1 MGGELRMGNLSASLR
16 VIKNRRG
23 IAAVIIA
30 TATVVFVGLAALAID
45 LSHLFVVRNELQNA
59 ADAGALAGA
68 RFLYD
73 VNGITVNPTANID
86 AYNAA
91 IANRS
96 DKVPVDVHWSGG
108 NTGDIERGH
117 WSFATRTFTPN
128 ASLLPVNLWDV
139 SWDELDRNPDFINAI
154 RVRTRREDKP
164 AASFLAGIF
173 GFTNFVLST
182 EAIAYIGFAGTLAP
196 FEVDQPIALCSQS
209 ILSSNGEYSC
219 TVGRMINSGRLVAA
233 HETGGWTDYN
243 QVNPCLGGTNASDV
257 RSLVCGNGNPEPI
270 ILGAPVSTNGG
281 QISSAFKKFRDCW
294 ATKTV
299 KRMPW
304 KLTLLVID
312 CPGNNV
318 GPCEKV
324 AGAVTV
330 NILWITGEG
339 EDPQYNEAPTQM
351 ENPQGQPWSN
361 QNSDGRVR
369 WDSFAKY
376 FSLKNLDNKPA
387 PYEKKTIYFLPDC
400 QTHIPTGRSGGDNFG
415 ILAKIP
421 VLVK

>member
-1 MGGELRMGNLSASLR
+1 MGGELRMGNLSASFR

-23 IAAVIIA
+23 IVAVIIA

-91 IANRS
+91 IANQS
-96 DKVPVDVHWSGG
+96 EKVPVDVHWSGG

-128 ASLLPVNLWDV
+128 ASLLPVSLWDA
-139 SWDELDRNPDFINAI
+139 SWDELDRNLDFINAI
-154 RVRTRREDKP
+154 RVKTRREDKP

-173 GFTNFVLST
+173 GFKNFILST
-182 EAIAYIGFAGTLAP
+182 EAIGYIGFAGTLAP
-196 FEVDQPIALCSQS
+196 FEVDQPIAICSQS
-209 ILSSNGEYSC
+209 ILSNGEYSC
-219 TVGRMINSGRLVAA
+219 TVGRMINSGQLVAA

-257 RSLVCGNGNPEPI
+257 RSLVCGGGNPEPI

-294 ATKTV
+294 ATKTG
-299 KRMPW
+299 KIMPW

-318 GPCEKV
+318 RPCENV

-330 NILWITGEG
+330 NIVWITGEG

-351 ENPQGQPWSN
+351 EKWSN
-361 QNSDGRVR
+361 PDADGRVR
-369 WDSFAKY
+369 WNSFVNQ
-376 FSLKNLDNKPA
+376 FRLKNLDNNPA
-387 PYEKKTIYFLPDC
+387 TYEKKSIYFLPDC
-400 QTHIPTGRSGGDNFG
+400 QTHIPTGRSGGQNFG

>member
-1 MGGELRMGNLSASLR
+1 MGGRQRMSNPSGFFG

-23 IAAVIIA
+23 TVAIIIA
-30 TATVVFVGLAALAID
+30 TSAVAFVGLAALAID

-68 RFLYD
+68 RFLYNNNGTA
-73 VNGITVNPTANID
+73 VNATANIT

-96 DKVPVDVHWSGG
+96 EKVPVEVRWSGG

-128 ASLLPVNLWDV
+128 DSLLPVTLWG
-139 SWDELDRNPDFINAI
+139 SSADELDRNPNFINAI
-154 RVRTRREDKP
+154 RVKTRREDRP

-173 GFTNFVLST
+173 GIKNFVLSS

-196 FEVDQPIALCSQS
+196 FEVDQPIAICSQS
-209 ILSSNGEYSC
+209 ILFNGKYSC
-219 TVGRMINSGRLVAA
+219 TVGRMINSGQLVAA
-233 HETGGWTDYN
+233 HETAGWTDYN
-243 QVNPCLGGTNASDV
+243 QVNPCLGGTNARDV
-257 RSLVCGNGNPEPI
+257 RSLVCGDGNPEPI

-281 QISSAFKKFRDCW
+281 EISSAFKKFRDCW
-294 ATKTV
+294 TSKTG
-299 KRMPW
+299 KNKPW

-318 GPCEKV
+318 SPCERV
-324 AGAVTV
+324 AGTVTV
-330 NILWITGEG
+330 NIVWITGEG
-339 EDPQYNEAPTQM
+339 EDPKFNEAPTQM
-351 ENPQGQPWSN
+351 EKWSN
-361 QNSDGRVR
+361 QDPDGRVR
-369 WDSFAKY
+369 WTSFVEH
-376 FSLKNLDNKPA
+376 FGLKNLDNNPA
-387 PYEKKTIYFLPDC
+387 PYEKKSIYFLPDC
-400 QTHIPTGRSGGDNFG
+400 QPHIPTGRSGGENFG

>member
-1 MGGELRMGNLSASLR
+1 MGGELRMGNLSASFG

-23 IAAVIIA
+23 IVAVIIA

-91 IANRS
+91 IANQS
-96 DKVPVDVHWSGG
+96 EKVPVDVHWSGG

-128 ASLLPVNLWDV
+128 ASLLPVSLWDA
-139 SWDELDRNPDFINAI
+139 SWDELDRNLDFINAI
-154 RVRTRREDKP
+154 RVKTRREDKP

-173 GFTNFVLST
+173 GFKNFILST
-182 EAIAYIGFAGTLAP
+182 EAIGYIGFAGTLAP
-196 FEVDQPIALCSQS
+196 FEVDQPIAICSQS

-219 TVGRMINSGRLVAA
+219 TVGRMINSGKLVAA

-294 ATKTV
+294 ATKTG
-299 KRMPW
+299 KIMPW

-318 GPCEKV
+318 RPCESV

-330 NILWITGEG
+330 DIVWITGEG
-339 EDPQYNEAPTQM
+339 EDPSYNEAPTQM
-351 ENPQGQPWSN
+351 EKWSN
-361 QNSDGRVR
+361 PDADGRVR
-369 WDSFAKY
+369 WNSFVNQ
-376 FSLKNLDNKPA
+376 FRLKNLDNNPA
-387 PYEKKTIYFLPDC
+387 PYEKKSIYFLPDC
-400 QTHIPTGRSGGDNFG
+400 QTHIPTGKSGGQNFG

>member
-1 MGGELRMGNLSASLR
+1 MSNPSKFFGLIR
-16 VIKNRRG
+16 NRKG
-23 IAAVIIA
+23 TVAVIIA
-30 TATVVFVGLAALAID
+30 ISTVAFVGLAALAID
-45 LSHLFVVRNELQNA
+45 VSHLFVVRNELQNA

-73 VNGITVNPTANID
+73 VNGTTVNPTANID

-96 DKVPVDVHWSGG
+96 EKVPVDVHWSGG
-108 NTGDIERGH
+108 NNGDIERGH

-128 ASLLPVNLWDV
+128 ASLLPVSLWDA
-139 SWDELDRNPDFINAI
+139 STEELDANPNFINAI

-182 EAIAYIGFAGTLAP
+182 EAIGYIGFAGTLAP
-196 FEVDQPIALCSQS
+196 FEVDQPIALCNQS

-219 TVGRMINSGRLVAA
+219 TVGRMINSGKLVAA

-294 ATKTV
+294 NSKTG
-299 KRMPW
+299 KIMPW

-318 GPCEKV
+318 RPCEKV

-330 NILWITGEG
+330 NIVWITGEG

-351 ENPQGQPWSN
+351 ERWSN
-361 QNSDGRVR
+361 QDPDGKVR
-369 WDSFAKY
+369 WASFAANFK
-376 FSLKNLDNKPA
+376 LKNLDNTPA
-387 PYEKKTIYFLPDC
+387 PYDKKSIYFLPDC
-400 QTHIPTGRSGGDNFG
+400 QTHIPTGRTGGENFG

>member
-1 MGGELRMGNLSASLR
+1 MGNLSAPFR
-16 VIKNRRG
+16 IIKNRRG
-23 IAAVIIA
+23 IVAVIIA
-30 TATVVFVGLAALAID
+30 TVAVVFVGLAALAID
-45 LSHLFVVRNELQNA
+45 IGHLFVVRNELQNA

-73 VNGITVNPTANID
+73 VNGTTVNPTANID

-96 DKVPVDVHWSGG
+96 ENVPVDVHWSGG
-108 NTGDIERGH
+108 NDGDIQRGH

-128 ASLLPVNLWDV
+128 ASLLPVSLWDA
-139 SWDELDRNPDFINAI
+139 SWDELDRDPNFINAV

-173 GFTNFVLST
+173 GFANFVLST
-182 EAIAYIGFAGTLAP
+182 EAIGYIGFAGTLAP
-196 FEVDQPIALCSQS
+196 FEVDQPIAICGQS

-219 TVGRMINSGRLVAA
+219 TVGRMINSGQLVAA

-243 QVNPCLGGTNASDV
+243 QVNPCLGGTNANDV

-281 QISSAFKKFRDCW
+281 QISSAFKKFRECW
-294 ATKTV
+294 ATKTG
-299 KRMPW
+299 KIMPW

-318 GPCEKV
+318 RPCEKV
-324 AGAVTV
+324 QGAVTV
-330 NILWITGEG
+330 NIVWITGEG
-339 EDPQYNEAPTQM
+339 EDPQYDEAPM
-351 ENPQGQPWSN
+351 RMDKWSN
-361 QNSDGRVR
+361 QDPNGRVR
-369 WDSFAKY
+369 WNSFVSQ
-376 FSLKNLDNKPA
+376 FRLKNLDNNPA
-387 PYEKKTIYFLPDC
+387 PYEKKSIYFLPDC
-400 QTHIPTGRSGGDNFG
+400 QTHIPTGRTGGENFG

>member
-1 MGGELRMGNLSASLR
+1 MGNLSESFR

-23 IAAVIIA
+23 IVAVIIA

-45 LSHLFVVRNELQNA
+45 LGHLFVVRNELQNA

-73 VNGITVNPTANID
+73 VNGTTVNPTANID

-108 NTGDIERGH
+108 NSGDIERGH

-128 ASLLPVNLWDV
+128 ASLLPVSLWDV

-196 FEVDQPIALCSQS
+196 FEVDQPIAICSQS

-219 TVGRMINSGRLVAA
+219 TVGRMINSGQLVAA

-294 ATKTV
+294 ATKTG
-299 KRMPW
+299 KIMPW

-318 GPCEKV
+318 RPCEKV

-330 NILWITGEG
+330 NIVWITGEG
-339 EDPQYNEAPTQM
+339 EDPQYKDAPTRM
-351 ENPQGQPWSN
+351 GTWSS
-361 QNSDGRVR
+361 QDPDGSNR
-369 WDSFAKY
+369 WKDFVKVLG
-376 FSLKNLDNKPA
+376 LKNLDNNPA
-387 PYEKKTIYFLPDC
+387 PYEKKSIYFLPDC
-400 QTHIPTGRSGGDNFG
+400 QTHIPTGRSGGQNFG

>member
-1 MGGELRMGNLSASLR
+1 MGNSSEWFK
-16 VIKNRRG
+16 VTKNRKG
-23 IAAVIIA
+23 TVAVIVAIS
-30 TATVVFVGLAALAID
+30 TVVFVGLAAFAID

-86 AYNAA
+86 AFNAA

-96 DKVPVDVHWSGG
+96 EKVPVDVHWSGG
-108 NTGDIERGH
+108 NEGDIQRGH
-117 WSFATRTFTPN
+117 WCFATRTFTPN
-128 ASLLPVNLWDV
+128 ASLLPVNLWNT
-139 SWDELDRNPDFINAI
+139 SRDELDANPNFINAI
-154 RVRTRREDKP
+154 RVRTRREDRP

-173 GFTNFVLST
+173 GIKNFVLST
-182 EAIAYIGFAGTLAP
+182 EAIGYIGFAGTLEK
-196 FEVDQPIALCSQS
+196 FEVDQPIAICSQS
-209 ILSSNGEYSC
+209 ILSSNDEYSC
-219 TVGRMINSGRLVAA
+219 TVGRMINSGQLVAA

-257 RSLVCGNGNPEPI
+257 RSLVCGNGNPDPI

-281 QISSAFKKFRDCW
+281 QISSAFSKFRDCW
-294 ATKTV
+294 ASKTG
-299 KRMPW
+299 KMMPW
-304 KLTLLVID
+304 KLRLIVID

-330 NILWITGEG
+330 NIVWITGEG
-339 EDPQYNEAPTQM
+339 EDPQYKEAPTRM
-351 ENPQGQPWSN
+351 DNWSN
-361 QNSDGRVR
+361 QDPDGRVR
-369 WDSFAKY
+369 WNSFASR
-376 FSLKNLDNKPA
+376 FLLKNLDNNPA
-387 PYEKKTIYFLPDC
+387 PYGKKSIYFLPDC
-400 QTHIPTGRSGGDNFG
+400 QTHIPTGRTGGENFG

>member
-1 MGGELRMGNLSASLR
+1 MGNLSAFFR

-23 IAAVIIA
+23 TVAVIIA
-30 TATVVFVGLAALAID
+30 TSTVVFLGLAALAID
-45 LSHLFVVRNELQNA
+45 LGHLFVVRNELQNA

-91 IANRS
+91 ITNRS

-128 ASLLPVNLWDV
+128 ASLLPVSLWDV

-154 RVRTRREDKP
+154 RVKTRREDKP
-164 AASFLAGIF
+164 ATSFLAGIF
-173 GFTNFVLST
+173 GFKNFILST

-196 FEVDQPIALCSQS
+196 FEVDQPIAICSQS

-219 TVGRMINSGRLVAA
+219 TVGRMINSGKLVAA

-294 ATKTV
+294 ITKTG
-299 KRMPW
+299 KMMPW

-318 GPCEKV
+318 RPCESV

-330 NILWITGEG
+330 NIVWITGEG
-339 EDPQYNEAPTQM
+339 DDPQYNEAPTQM
-351 ENPQGQPWSN
+351 EKWSN
-361 QNSDGRVR
+361 QDPDGRVR
-369 WDSFAKY
+369 WNSFVNQ
-376 FSLKNLDNKPA
+376 FRLKNLDNNPT
-387 PYEKKTIYFLPDC
+387 PYEKKSIYFLPDC
-400 QTHIPTGRSGGDNFG
+400 QTHIPTGRSNGQNFG

>member
-1 MGGELRMGNLSASLR
+1 MGNLSASFQ

-23 IAAVIIA
+23 IVAVIIA

-45 LSHLFVVRNELQNA
+45 VGHLFVVRNELQNA

-73 VNGITVNPTANID
+73 VNGTTVNPTANID

-91 IANRS
+91 ISNRS

-128 ASLLPVNLWDV
+128 ASLLPVSLWDV

-154 RVRTRREDKP
+154 RVKTRREDKP
-164 AASFLAGIF
+164 ATSFLAGIF
-173 GFTNFVLST
+173 GFKNFILST

-196 FEVDQPIALCSQS
+196 FEVDQPIAICSQS

-219 TVGRMINSGRLVAA
+219 TVGRMINSGKLVAA

-294 ATKTV
+294 VTKTG
-299 KRMPW
+299 KMMPW

-318 GPCEKV
+318 GPCESV

-330 NILWITGEG
+330 NIVWITGEG
-339 EDPQYNEAPTQM
+339 EDPQYNEVPTQM
-351 ENPQGQPWSN
+351 EKWSN
-361 QNSDGRVR
+361 QDPDGRVR
-369 WDSFAKY
+369 WNSFVNQ
-376 FSLKNLDNKPA
+376 FRLKNLDNNPA
-387 PYEKKTIYFLPDC
+387 PYEKKSIYFLPDC
-400 QTHIPTGRSGGDNFG
+400 QTHIPTGRSNGQNFG

>member
-1 MGGELRMGNLSASLR
+1 VDNPSKFFCA
-16 VIKNRRG
+16 IKNRRG
-23 IAAVIIA
+23 IVAVIIA
-30 TATVVFVGLAALAID
+30 TSTVVFVGLAALAID
-45 LSHLFVVRNELQNA
+45 LGHLFVVRNELQNA
-59 ADAGALAGA
+59 ADASALAGA
-68 RFLYD
+68 RFLYNNNGTA
-73 VNGITVNPTANID
+73 VNATANMI

-96 DKVPVDVHWSGG
+96 EKVSVEVRWSGG
-108 NTGDIERGH
+108 NTGDVQRGH

-128 ASLLPVNLWDV
+128 ESLLPVSLWDT
-139 SWDELDRNPDFINAI
+139 SWDELDQNPDFINAI

-173 GFTNFVLST
+173 GFKNFILST

-196 FEVDQPIALCSQS
+196 FEVDQPIAICSQS
-209 ILSSNGEYSC
+209 ILSKGGEYSC
-219 TVGRMINSGRLVAA
+219 TVGRMINSGSVVAA

-257 RSLVCGNGNPEPI
+257 RSLVCGDGNPEPI

-281 QISSAFKKFRDCW
+281 DISTAFKKFRDCW
-294 ATKTV
+294 ASKTG
-299 KRMPW
+299 KRKPW

-312 CPGNNV
+312 CPGNNIS
-318 GPCEKV
+318 PCESV
-324 AGAVTV
+324 AGSVTV
-330 NILWITGEG
+330 NIVWITGEG
-339 EDPQYNEAPTQM
+339 EDPLYKEAPTKM
-351 ENPQGQPWSN
+351 GTWSDE
-361 QNSDGRVR
+361 SADGSLR
-369 WDSFAKY
+369 WKNFVKG
-376 FSLKNLDNKPA
+376 FGLKNLDNTPA

-400 QTHIPTGRSGGDNFG
+400 QPHVPTGRSGGQNFG